1 MAGLRVGGE
10 VKVSNTSSKELQVT
24 HGKGIKKKKKIK
36 KIGMRAGDK

>member
-24 HGKGIKKKKKIK
+24 HGKGIKKKKIK